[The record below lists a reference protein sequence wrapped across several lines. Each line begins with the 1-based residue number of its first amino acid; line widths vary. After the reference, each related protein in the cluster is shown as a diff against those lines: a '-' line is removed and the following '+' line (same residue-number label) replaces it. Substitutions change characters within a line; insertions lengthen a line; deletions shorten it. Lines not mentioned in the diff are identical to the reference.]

1 MKLATIK
8 KDSSVKGTFD
18 KINRRTKKNET
29 LAGYY
34 EDLAEDFKEGLG
46 YEKETLL
53 TRAEWL
59 RKCCQYWDVDYYKL
73 QGVKDVIRTNRC
85 KDRFC
90 DCAAVRKQNS
100 AKRNSRRS

>member
-8 KDSSVKGTFD
+8 KDSSVKGTFV

-59 RKCCQYWDVDYYKL
+59 RKCCQYWDVDYYK
-73 QGVKDVIRTNRC
+73 
-85 KDRFC
+85 
-90 DCAAVRKQNS
+90 
-100 AKRNSRRS
+100 